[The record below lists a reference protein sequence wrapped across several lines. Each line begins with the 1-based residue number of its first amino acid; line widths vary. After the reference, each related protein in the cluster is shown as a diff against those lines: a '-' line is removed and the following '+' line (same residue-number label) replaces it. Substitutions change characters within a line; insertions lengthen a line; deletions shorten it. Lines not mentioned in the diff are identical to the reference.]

1 MYIQV
6 CVIVTGF
13 IGVLLLSSMCKP
25 LDIFKI
31 NKNKDSK
38 CNYSSQI
45 IRTILFVLMLGA
57 LIVEITVF
65 KDLFSIVLTKEVL
78 PLLFVICLIAVLLFF
93 CLNWINKK
101 VFGVDKLFEISNFLT
116 KRINNVTRN

>member
-6 CVIVTGF
+6 
-13 IGVLLLSSMCKP
+13 GVLLLSSMCKP